1 MGIFNLIMEAHG
13 IILLNTTSPSPYNN
27 LTATTQYRVSVQ
39 SGVCAPQYSNIATIT
54 VLQAVTIANAGVDQV
69 LCSTTSATLAGNTP
83 TSGTGTWTAVAGNPS
98 AVSFTNANDP
108 ATSVNGL
115 TTGVYQFEWTISNG
129 SVLIQKILCSITIN
143 PQTVPGTLAASATVC
158 ATSNAGTLTLTG
170 YTSAVVRWE
179 SSIDN
184 GSTWS
189 NILNTTSLIAYNNL
203 TATTQYRVSVQ
214 SGVCA
219 PQYSNIATITVLQ
232 AVTIANA
239 GVDQVLCSTTSATL
253 SW

>member
-1 MGIFNLIMEAHG
+1 
-13 IILLNTTSPSPYNN
+13 
-27 LTATTQYRVSVQ
+27 
-39 SGVCAPQYSNIATIT
+39 
-54 VLQAVTIANAGVDQV
+54 
-69 LCSTTSATLAGNTP
+69 
-83 TSGTGTWTAVAGNPS
+83 
-98 AVSFTNANDP
+98 
-108 ATSVNGL
+108 VNGL

-129 SVLIQKILCSITIN
+129 LCVDSKDIVQITIN

-184 GSTWS
+184 GSTWN
-189 NILNTTSLIAYNNL
+189 NILNTTSTIAYNNL

-253 SW
+253 NGNTPTSGTGTWTAVAGNPSAVSFTNANDPATSVNGLTTGVYQFVVDHLQWSYVLIQKILCSITINPQTVPGTLAASATVCATSNSRNTYTHRIYKCCGKMGIFD